1 MITGHWKSIRWSVIG
16 NLLIMF
22 IIFMILLAT
31 YFIFVEGEE
40 NEFYKSKISDF
51 EILKRTGRYI
61 DPSR

>member
-1 MITGHWKSIRWSVIG
+1 MITGNWKSVRWSVIG

-22 IIFMILLAT
+22 IVLIILLAT
-31 YFIFVEGEE
+31 YFILVEEEE
-40 NEFYKSKISDF
+40 NEPYKSKISDF